1 MAVVKPT
8 LARGTRDFGPELMAK
23 RKYIFGILEAAFRK
37 YGFLPL
43 ETPAMENLSTLTGKY
58 GEEGDRLIFKILNS
72 GDYLHEV
79 SQEQFDVAKANGSRS
94 FTGLVSEKALRY
106 DLTVPFAR
114 FAAMNRGNLHFPFK
128 RYQMQPVWRADRP
141 QKGRYREFYQCDA
154 DVIGSTSLQHEAEL
168 IALYVESFSNL
179 GFRDFTI
186 RVNNRKFFAPIAQKL
201 GLTGGEQALAVP
213 LDKLDKVGEEAVRA
227 ELLASGAIE
236 EALDGFFSL
245 LKHASEP
252 AALELLCT
260 WLGETSAAQARLEMQ
275 SVWHGLR
282 GLQVDL
288 SKVKFDMTLARGLDY
303 YTGTIVEVVTHE
315 VAMGSIGG
323 GGRYDNLT
331 GIFGVDGLSGV
342 GISFGAERIMDVME
356 QLNLFPADIYN
367 ACEILFFHFSDAEFG
382 HAAAAVAAM
391 RKHGIGAEW
400 FSEGNKLKKAF
411 AYAEAKYIPYL
422 AIIGEEEA
430 KQGTV
435 ALKNL
440 AAGTQETL
448 TIDQLIQKFK
458 SL

>member
-23 RKYIFGILEAAFRK
+23 RKYIFGILESAFRK

-43 ETPAMENLSTLTGKY
+43 ETPSMENLSTLTGKY

-72 GDYLHEV
+72 GDYLSEV
-79 SQEQFDVAKANGSRS
+79 SPEQFQTAKAEGSRS
-94 FTGLVSEKALRY
+94 FTSFVSEKALRY

-114 FAAMNRGNLHFPFK
+114 YVAMNRGNLHFPFK

-154 DVIGSTSLQHEAEL
+154 DVIGSTSLQHESEL
-168 IALYVESFSNL
+168 IALYVEAFTAL
-179 GFRDFTI
+179 GLRDFTV

-227 ELLASGAIE
+227 ELIASGADE
-236 EALDGFFSL
+236 KELDGFFDL
-245 LKHASEP
+245 LKRASEP
-252 AALELLCT
+252 QALVLLCD
-260 WLGETSAAQARLEMQ
+260 WLGEEAAAFAKQEMNAVWQGLEA
-275 SVWHGLR
+275 
-282 GLQVDL
+282 LQVDL
-288 SKVKFDMTLARGLDY
+288 SKVRFDMTLARGLDY

-342 GISFGAERIMDVME
+342 GVSFGAERIMDVME
-356 QLNLFPADIYN
+356 QLQLFPASIYH
-367 ACEILFFHFSDAEFG
+367 ACEVLVFHFSDAEMA
-382 HAAAAVAAM
+382 HAGATVAAL
-391 RKHGIGAEW
+391 RRAGIGVEW

-411 AYAEAKYIPYL
+411 SYAEAKYIPYL
-422 AIIGEEEA
+422 AIVGEEEA
-430 KQGTV
+430 RQGSV

-440 AAGTQETL
+440 AAGTQEVL
-448 TIDQLIQKFK
+448 TTAQLIQKFK

>member
-23 RKYIFGILEAAFRK
+23 RKYIFSILETAFRK

-43 ETPAMENLSTLTGKY
+43 ETPSMENLSTLTGKY

-72 GDYLHEV
+72 GDYLSEV
-79 SQEQFDVAKANGSRS
+79 SADQFEAAKAEGSRS
-94 FTGLVSEKALRY
+94 FTSLVSEKALRY

-114 FAAMNRGNLHFPFK
+114 YVAMNRGSLHFPFK

-154 DVIGSTSLQHEAEL
+154 DVIGSSSLQHESEL
-168 IALYVESFSNL
+168 IALYVEAFAAL
-179 GFRDFTI
+179 GLRDFTV

-227 ELLASGAIE
+227 ELMGAGANE
-236 EALDGFFSL
+236 RALDGFFDL
-245 LKHASEP
+245 LKRSSEP
-252 AALELLCT
+252 QALELLCS
-260 WLGETSAAQARLEMQ
+260 WLGDEAATLARQEMHV
-275 SVWHGLR
+275 VWQGL
-282 GLQVDL
+282 LALKVDL
-288 SKVKFDMTLARGLDY
+288 SKVRFDMTLARGLDY

-342 GISFGAERIMDVME
+342 GVSFGAERIMDVME
-356 QLNLFPADIYN
+356 QLQLFPSSIYH
-367 ACEILFFHFSDAEFG
+367 ACEVMVFHFSESEMEFAG
-382 HAAAAVAAM
+382 AVVAAL
-391 RKHGIGAEW
+391 RGAGIGVEW

-411 AYAEAKYIPYL
+411 SYAEAKFIPYL
-422 AIIGEEEA
+422 AIVGEEEA
-430 KQGTV
+430 RQGTI
-435 ALKNL
+435 ALKHL
-440 AAGTQETL
+440 STGTQEIL
-448 TIDQLIQKFK
+448 TTEQLIQKLK

>member
-1 MAVVKPT
+1 MAIVKPS

-23 RKYIFGILEAAFRK
+23 RKYIFNILESAFRK
-37 YGFLPL
+37 YGFLPF

-72 GDYLHEV
+72 GDYLGEV
-79 SQEQFDVAKANGSRS
+79 SLQQFETAKADGSRS

-114 FAAMNRGNLHFPFK
+114 FVAMNRGSLHFPFK

-168 IALYVESFSNL
+168 IGLYVEAFQKL
-179 GFRDFTI
+179 GLRDFTV

-201 GLTGGEQALAVP
+201 GLSGGEQALATP
-213 LDKLDKVGEEAVRA
+213 LDKLDKVGAEVVKA
-227 ELLASGAIE
+227 ELLEAGASTT
-236 EALDGFFSL
+236 ALDGFF
-245 LKHASEP
+245 
-252 AALELLCT
+252 ELLAQSSSPNTLAQLCS
-260 WLGETSAAQARLEMQ
+260 WLGEEAAAIPKAEMEQVWQLLEA
-275 SVWHGLR
+275 
-282 GLQVDL
+282 LQVDT
-288 SKVKFDMTLARGLDY
+288 SKVRFDMTLARGLDY

-356 QLNLFPADIYN
+356 QLQLFPGHIYH
-367 ACEILFFHFSDAEFG
+367 ACDVLVFHFSESESL
-382 HAAAAVAAM
+382 HAAAVVARLRAA
-391 RKHGIGAEW
+391 GVGVEW
-400 FSEGNKLKKAF
+400 YSEGNKLKKAF
-411 AYAEAKYIPYL
+411 AYAEAKHIPYL

-430 KQGTV
+430 KTDTV

-440 AAGTQETL
+440 AAGTQE
-448 TIDQLIQKFK
+448 IMASSQLSQQFIRA
-458 SL
+458 

>member
-72 GDYLHEV
+72 GDYLGEV
-79 SQEQFDVAKANGSRS
+79 SQDQFEAAKADGSRS
-94 FTGLVSEKALRY
+94 FTSLVSEKALRY

-114 FAAMNRGNLHFPFK
+114 FVAMNRGNLHFPFK

-154 DVIGSTSLQHEAEL
+154 DVIGSTSLQHESEL
-168 IALYVESFSNL
+168 IALYVEAFTKL
-179 GFRDFTI
+179 GFRDFTV

-201 GLTGGEQALAVP
+201 GLAGGEQALAVP

-227 ELLASGAIE
+227 ELLAAGAVDKE
-236 EALDGFFSL
+236 LDGFFDL
-245 LKHASEP
+245 LKRATEP
-252 AALELLCT
+252 QALDLLCT
-260 WLGETSAAQARLEMQ
+260 WLGDEASALARQEMQ
-275 SVWHGLR
+275 TVWQGLQA
-282 GLQVDL
+282 LQVDV
-288 SKVKFDMTLARGLDY
+288 SKVRFDMTLARGLDY

-342 GISFGAERIMDVME
+342 GVSFGAERIMDVME
-356 QLNLFPADIYN
+356 QLELFPASIYH
-367 ACEILFFHFSDAEFG
+367 ACEVLVFHFSEAEMV
-382 HAAAAVAAM
+382 HAASAVAAL
-391 RKHGIGAEW
+391 RKAGIGVEW

-411 AYAEAKYIPYL
+411 SYAEAKYIPYL
-422 AIIGEEEA
+422 AIVGEEEA
-430 KQGTV
+430 RQGTV

-440 AAGTQETL
+440 AAGTQEVF

-458 SL
+458 TL